1 MISNVQERQS
11 ERDEIERQT
20 AAYLA
25 KGKKIKVVP
34 GVPELKPHGMFN
46 VHGHYKARESI
57 GGNTITTTKGR

>member
-1 MISNVQERQS
+1 MISNAQNRQA

-34 GVPELKPHGMFN
+34 GVPELKPRGQFN
-46 VHGHYKARESI
+46 VHGPYKAHESI